1 MITVEEALDR
11 ILSSISPLGLEKV
24 DILNTLGR
32 VLGEDIYADMDIP
45 PNDNSA
51 MDGYAL
57 CSGDTQGASRED
69 PAMLNVLEDIP
80 AGCVPQKCVNP
91 GEASRIMTGASIPE
105 GADAI
110 MRVEETEKAG
120 KMVKIFAEAVRGQD
134 IRFAG
139 EDVKDGELVIS
150 RGNIIRPAAIGMMA
164 SLGRSFVYVHQR
176 PLIAILT
183 TGDELVDVDGVVS
196 PGKIRNS
203 NSYSIAAQ
211 VMDCGGIPLQI
222 GMAKDTREDLIAKFK
237 AAMRADIIIS
247 SGGVSVGDYDLVKD
261 VMSEVGNSMEFWQVA
276 MRPGKPL
283 ACGTIED
290 IPTLGLPG
298 NPVSSMV
305 SFEQFVRPAILKL
318 MGHKKLF
325 RKAIKAILKEDIKK
339 KRGFRHFIR
348 AQIRHEDGKITAL
361 TTGEQGSG
369 ILKSMVRANGLIV
382 LPEDIAWAKTGDE
395 VTVQLIDNSLELTT
409 EPEYLTDPNPD
420 ELKAKNRTSL

>member
-11 ILSSISPLGLEKV
+11 ILGSISPLGLEKV
-24 DILNTLGR
+24 DILNALGR

-57 CSGDTQGASRED
+57 CSGDTQGASREA
-69 PAMLNVLEDIP
+69 PVTLNVLEDIP
-80 AGCVPQKCVNP
+80 AGSVPKKCVTP
-91 GEASRIMTGASIPE
+91 GKASRIMTGASIPE

-110 MRVEETEKAG
+110 IRVEETEKAG
-120 KMVKIFAEAVRGQD
+120 KSVKIFAETVKGQD

-150 RGNIIRPAAIGMMA
+150 RGNIVRPAETGMMA
-164 SLGRSFVYVHQR
+164 SLGRSFVYVRQR

-183 TGDELVDVDGVVS
+183 TGNELVDVDGKIS
-196 PGKIRNS
+196 QGKIRNS

-222 GMAKDTREDLIAKFK
+222 GIAKDTREDLIAKFK

-247 SGGVSVGDYDLVKD
+247 SGGVSVGDYDLVKN
-261 VMSEVGNSMEFWQVA
+261 VMSEVGNRMEFWQVA

-290 IPTLGLPG
+290 IPALGLPG
-298 NPVSSMV
+298 NPVSSMI

-339 KRGFRHFIR
+339 KRGLKHFIR
-348 AQIRHEDGKITAL
+348 AQIRHEDGKFTAL
-361 TTGEQGSG
+361 TTGKQGSG

-382 LPEDIAWAKTGDE
+382 LPEDIAWAKTGNE
-395 VTVQLIDNSLELTT
+395 VTVQLIDNSLELTA
-409 EPEYLTDPNPD
+409 EPEYLTDPD
-420 ELKAKNRTSL
+420 CSGC